1 MPQTK
6 CGFSTGNGV
15 SGQEALVAHGP
26 TLFVDIGFD
35 PQYKSGAVPKLA
47 ANQLWALVD
56 TGASE
61 SCVDASLAKQLALPV
76 VDRRPV
82 SGISGKH
89 EVDVCLAHIH
99 IPLLGFTIYGAFA
112 SVNLLAGG
120 QRHSALIGRT
130 FLQHFVMVYEG
141 YTGTVTLST
150 P

>member
-6 CGFSTGNGV
+6 CGFSTGNGIL
-15 SGQEALVAHGP
+15 GHQALIDNGP

-35 PQYKSGAVPKLA
+35 SAYKPGGAANLA
-47 ANQLWALVD
+47 ARQLWALVD
-56 TGASE
+56 TGATE
-61 SCVDASLAKQLALPV
+61 CCIDASLAQQLALPV

-82 SGISGKH
+82 SGIGGKH
-89 EVDVCLAHIH
+89 EVDVCLAQIGV
-99 IPLLGFTIYGAFA
+99 PSLAFTIYGAFA
-112 SVNLLAGG
+112 CVNLLAGG

-141 YTGTVTLST
+141 HTGTVTIST